1 LRFNELPAS
10 VVEKLNQLDDV
21 VRLKQLHLQ
30 SVTSQSLEEFQ
41 RSLADDN

>member
-30 SVTSQSLEEFQ
+30 SVTAQSLEEFQ
-41 RSLADDN
+41 RLLDDNN